1 MISLT
6 PSSNIGLQKELTPLS
21 SFRTITSQ
29 RSHRYTCSQYRR
41 GFHPFI
47 DRREPFLM
55 NASKKKNYA
64 MKESIII
71 KKLPK
76 IVFGLLF
83 IGGSAFILGT
93 IHAAKNIDRSYQ
105 QVF

>member
-1 MISLT
+1 
-6 PSSNIGLQKELTPLS
+6 
-21 SFRTITSQ
+21 
-29 RSHRYTCSQYRR
+29 
-41 GFHPFI
+41 
-47 DRREPFLM
+47 M